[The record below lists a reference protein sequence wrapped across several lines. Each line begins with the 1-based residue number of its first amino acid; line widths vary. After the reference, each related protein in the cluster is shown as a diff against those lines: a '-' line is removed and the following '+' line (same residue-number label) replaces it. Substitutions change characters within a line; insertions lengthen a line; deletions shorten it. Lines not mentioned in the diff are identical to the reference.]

1 MNDININNKTYLP
14 FFPLESWHNDVLTRH
29 KARSGLCFASS
40 TKLGSHVTL
49 EFSAY
54 VRFSKYTFR
63 TATFS
68 YSHHFCSFL
77 SFYSGEITRR
87 RDVYV
92 RGTKL
97 YQTQLMLRGGE
108 STTLIDTQIEPVPR
122 WPLYVQFH
130 ILHPVLVYYV
140 GRILPITLHNIR
152 KHMDNK

>member
-1 MNDININNKTYLP
+1 MLKINNKTHLP
-14 FFPLESWHNDVLTRH
+14 FFLLESWHNDVHTMHYTRH
-29 KARSGLCFASS
+29 KARAGLCFASS
-40 TKLGSHVTL
+40 TIKLGSHVTL
-49 EFSAY
+49 GLSAY

-63 TATFS
+63 TAIFS

-108 STTLIDTQIEPVPR
+108 R
-122 WPLYVQFH
+122 VQ
-130 ILHPVLVYYV
+130 LSL
-140 GRILPITLHNIR
+140 IR
-152 KHMDNK
+152 KLSLCPGGLYMYNSTFYTLY